1 MSHFNLSH
9 ALISKEKTKNNSAIQ
24 ITNKQTN
31 KTKTTKK
38 QNIEGG
44 EETDWTAMDI
54 LSPRSQANN
63 QQNKSKPQIKNH
75 A

>member
-1 MSHFNLSH
+1 MHWS
-9 ALISKEKTKNNSAIQ
+9 AKKKQKTIQ
-24 ITNKQTN
+24 PYKSQTN
-31 KTKTTKK
+31 KKKTKK
-38 QNIEGG
+38 KTKQKNIGG

-75 A
+75 AWNKH